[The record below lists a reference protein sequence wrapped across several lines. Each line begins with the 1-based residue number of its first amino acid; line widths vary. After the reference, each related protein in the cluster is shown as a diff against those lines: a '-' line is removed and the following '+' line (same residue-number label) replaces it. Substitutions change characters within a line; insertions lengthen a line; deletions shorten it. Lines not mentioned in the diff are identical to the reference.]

1 MFTSTFNA
9 ERCQLFCV
17 VQTDLN
23 SGITFTIPGFVSNY
37 SDTVAQA
44 RALQEL
50 CDPDYELYD
59 YRVGMCS

>member
-17 VQTDLN
+17 VRADLM
-23 SGITFTIPGFVSNY
+23 TYDTVTVPGYVSNY
-37 SDTVAQA
+37 SNTVAQA
-44 RALQEL
+44 RGIQEL
-50 CDPDYELYD
+50 CDPDYEFYD

>member
-17 VQTDLN
+17 VRTDLM
-23 SGITFTIPGFVSNY
+23 TYDTVTVPGYVSNY
-37 SDTVAQA
+37 SNAVAQA
-44 RALQEL
+44 RGIQDL
-50 CDPDYELYD
+50 CDPDYEHYD